1 MKIFKG
7 KIMPVKAV
15 LSLVFALFAA
25 ASFVSCAN
33 DSGSGDDNENKNVN
47 EKDTTADKKAL
58 YAKIS
63 GTSWKAIEE
72 RDGIIVTDATHKTLS
87 FSDTSVVI
95 DGSSYNLDLSK
106 DLYFSDEISGIRIGG
121 GCALYIHLN
130 NTYYGLDGYPFDE
143 NNKELCFQYT
153 VDYNTTGGTSDL
165 FTLVSSGTG
174 FGDSDSTSSVNGKYS
189 YEATGSAISGAFT
202 LSDGSWSYSGSKT
215 NISTDSGTYTVSD
228 GKVTVKWTVTAGGSE
243 MENTETF
250 TITDN
255 EDGTFTWKSENDS
268 VSLWFNLLFNVSG
281 LELTFTKSE

>member
-33 DSGSGDDNENKNVN
+33 DSGSGDDGNQDV
-47 EKDTTADKKAL
+47 KDTTAEKKAL

-72 RDGIIVTDATHKTLS
+72 RDGIIVTDATPKTLS

-106 DLYFSDEISGIRIGG
+106 DLYFSDEISDIRIGG

-143 NNKELCFQYT
+143 NNKELYFQYT

-174 FGDSDSTSSVNGKYS
+174 SGGTESTSSVNGKYS

-202 LSDGSWSYSGSKT
+202 LSDGSWSYSGSKA
-215 NISTDSGTYTVSD
+215 NISTNSGTYTVSG
-228 GKVTVKWTVTAGGSE
+228 GKVTVKWTVTAGGNE
-243 MENTETF
+243 IDNTETF
-250 TITDN
+250 SVTDN
-255 EDGTFTWKSENDS
+255 DDGTFTWKSENES

>member
-33 DSGSGDDNENKNVN
+33 DSGDDGNQGV
-47 EKDTTADKKAL
+47 KDTTAEKKAL
-58 YAKIS
+58 WAKIS
-63 GTSWKAIEE
+63 GTSWKAEYKRNIYNT
-72 RDGIIVTDATHKTLS
+72 IS
-87 FSDTSVVI
+87 FSDESITI
-95 DGSSYNLDLSK
+95 DDVQYKIDLSK
-106 DLYFSDEISGIRIGG
+106 DLYFDTEISDKIHKTRMGFVLYCFVNNKYIG
-121 GCALYIHLN
+121 LSN
-130 NTYYGLDGYPFDE
+130 YPFEEVSDKTLDVWE
-143 NNKELCFQYT
+143 THE
-153 VDYNTTGGTSDL
+153 DGGAYAFLLQTS
-165 FTLVSSGTG
+165 TS
-174 FGDSDSTSSVNGKYS
+174 GDSDSTSSVNGKYS

-202 LSDGSWSYSGSKT
+202 LSDGSWSYSVSKT

-268 VSLWFNLLFNVSG
+268 VSLWFNLLFNIKD

>member
-15 LSLVFALFAA
+15 LSMIFALFAS
-25 ASFVSCAN
+25 ASLVSCAN
-33 DSGSGDDNENKNVN
+33 DSGTDGGNKNVKN
-47 EKDTTADKKAL
+47 TTAEKKAL

-63 GTSWKAIEE
+63 GTSWKVIE
-72 RDGIIVTDATHKTLS
+72 RDGTIINEVTHKTLS
-87 FSDTSVVI
+87 FSDLSIIV
-95 DGSSYNLDLSK
+95 DGKSYNLDLSK
-106 DLYFSDEISGIRIGG
+106 DLYFSDEIPTDTVIAG

-130 NTYYGLDGYPFDE
+130 NTYYALDDYPFDE
-143 NNKELCFQYT
+143 SKEQLVVFYAG
-153 VDYNTTGGTSDL
+153 VGSADL

-174 FGDSDSTSSVNGKYS
+174 SGDSDSISSVNGKYS
-189 YEATGSAISGAFT
+189 YKATDSAISGAFT
-202 LSDGSWSYSGSKT
+202 LSDCSWSYSGSKS

-255 EDGTFTWKSENDS
+255 DDGTFTWKSENES
-268 VSLWFNLLFNVSG
+268 VSLWFNLLFNIKD